1 MYIFIHIILIDAD
14 KFGICQSENGII
26 FNSQYC
32 STDSDCSQGSK
43 CKAYPMI
50 FYGYIYIYKYI
61 IIINSVMFSQS
72 EHISI
77 GQDVGIF
84 IINNKIQKYKIIL
97 LLLLL

>member
-50 FYGYIYIYKYI
+50 FYGYIYI
-61 IIINSVMFSQS
+61 
-72 EHISI
+72 
-77 GQDVGIF
+77 
-84 IINNKIQKYKIIL
+84 
-97 LLLLL
+97 